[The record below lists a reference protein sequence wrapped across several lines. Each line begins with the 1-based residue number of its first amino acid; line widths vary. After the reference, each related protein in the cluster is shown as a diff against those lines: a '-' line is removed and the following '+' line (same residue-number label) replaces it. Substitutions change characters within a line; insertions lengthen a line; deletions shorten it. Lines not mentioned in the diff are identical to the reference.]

1 MNSTGNTTVTSI
13 DTVLEY
19 QALYEAAVQ
28 RCRARRQQREARRRA
43 EESRQ
48 EDERREWR
56 REFIAAH
63 RTLYANT
70 GWSTKSLM
78 SLLGGE
84 CEICTPH
91 ITVFNRYI
99 LQGQI
104 KAKQDPVGPTLHL
117 VRAKNITAN
126 IAIVRVPVGYHQP
139 PTSPLTRLGICRQ
152 SLIIRKL
159 YVNPLQI
166 RLCSCKK
173 PTL

>member
-70 GWSTKSLM
+70 GAD
-78 SLLGGE
+78 
-84 CEICTPH
+84 
-91 ITVFNRYI
+91 
-99 LQGQI
+99 QGQT
-104 KAKQDPVGPTLHL
+104 GPSRT
-117 VRAKNITAN
+117 N
-126 IAIVRVPVGYHQP
+126 
-139 PTSPLTRLGICRQ
+139 PTPSQ
-152 SLIIRKL
+152 SQEHHGQHRD
-159 YVNPLQI
+159 
-166 RLCSCKK
+166 S
-173 PTL
+173 